1 MLSLNKELPKN
12 YLTSGINLL
21 YFGDKHYQ
29 FKKPANR
36 TDDFSETEKGKVL
49 QVRQIA
55 KEHNCRLI
63 LQPGDFLD
71 KPKLPEQFVE
81 EILKEWGFESYKKA
95 REEYEAGL
103 LSKEEFAEAILDYIP
118 IVGTVGNHELFG
130 GSLKTLPRTTLG
142 FLSSIGFINLVDKD
156 NSFTV
161 KTKGG
166 HTVTISGL
174 PYDLHLLKEEK
185 NFILDKKKGDTD
197 IFLIHEALYNTT
209 LGPEV
214 NWLPID
220 RVYKDTKAD
229 LTIAGHIHHGFGWI
243 EKDGKIFGNPGVL
256 AQQSSAETE
265 LDRPIVVSIIH
276 ISEEGEIF
284 VKDIPLNTPTSR
296 EIFDLSQKAS
306 KTHLE
311 EQMKNVQ
318 GIISKIRPIKENQA
332 QGIIQKVAKIST
344 NKMPKHIVEKAID
357 ETQKVEAQMTTI
369 EPLDENTD
377 YTVKKI
383 ILDNF
388 EAHSHSEINLPTNNV
403 PYIFIGESSNGKS
416 SIARALYFFFENE
429 GNATDFIRRGKN
441 INSCSVTLVRADGLE
456 ASRVV
461 EIKTVKK
468 RKTETEKASTTT
480 RVVKNGWTIKFP
492 DGTTTETN
500 TEGLGEIQRLFGFN
514 YIYLDEKEKLSINF
528 RKQEDGH
535 FFINLK
541 PRSRAKVIGSIYG
554 TQFILGAIKNLEAE
568 RRRILGEEK
577 VVKGDIQY
585 LEEELLPLNLLEQEE
600 FVLNTLED
608 RLARLTVFS
617 EKKNTIMKLS
627 QEYSDNNKRLNK
639 VEEFVKTSIHLEAIP
654 LLLEQLET
662 SNSKLEQI
670 QKVSEKLSQTNSKII
685 VLDSLITKKTLFEEA
700 EKQLSQ
706 LTDLSVKCEKAF
718 TLSSKLETTTK
729 RLDKLNVFLEHTQT
743 VTDTEGLFQEV
754 TELAGQLPKITKL
767 FENFSKTSNQL
778 VKFNQFNK
786 VTNELLTPTESL
798 IEQLTNLTSQLEKI
812 SKLVASQNELNQKLK
827 VSEKTLSETN
837 KELESLLEQIQK
849 EKAEHNSIEFLG
861 IKMNDV
867 TIVRNGETMESSKLK
882 ELTSRYNTL
891 KEQMIKA
898 ETHRDNLV
906 ANKEELT
913 QALSELGIDPQEAPE
928 KIAEIETKI
937 EELSANIEKNL
948 SSVEEVAKKL
958 KEN

>member
-130 GSLKTLPRTTLG
+130 GSLKNLPRTTLG

-166 HTVTISGL
+166 RTVTISGL

-332 QGIIQKVAKIST
+332 QEIIQKVAKIST
-344 NKMPKHIVEKAID
+344 NKIPKHIVEKAID

-468 RKTETEKASTTT
+468 RKTETEKASTST
-480 RVVKNGWTIKFP
+480 RVVKNGWVIKFP

-577 VVKGDIQY
+577 VVKGDIQS

-639 VEEFVKTSIHLEAIP
+639 VEEFVKTSTYLEAIP
-654 LLLEQLET
+654 TLLEQLET
-662 SNSKLEQI
+662 NNSKLEQI

-729 RLDKLNVFLEHTQT
+729 RLNKLNVFLEHTQT
-743 VTDTEGLFQEV
+743 VTDTEGVLQEV
-754 TELAGQLPKITKL
+754 VELSNQLPKIQ
-767 FENFSKTSNQL
+767 KTFDNLSRVSNQL

-786 VTNELLTPTESL
+786 VTQELLSPTGKL
-798 IEQLTNLTSQLEKI
+798 IEQLTEMNTQLEQVE
-812 SKLVASQNELNQKLK
+812 KLVSSQTELDKKLK
-827 VSEKTLSETN
+827 GCNETLSEID
-837 KELESLLEQIQK
+837 KEMKSLLEQIQK
-849 EKAEHNSIEFLG
+849 EKAEHNSIKILG
-861 IKMNDV
+861 IKLNDV

-906 ANKEELT
+906 ANKDELT